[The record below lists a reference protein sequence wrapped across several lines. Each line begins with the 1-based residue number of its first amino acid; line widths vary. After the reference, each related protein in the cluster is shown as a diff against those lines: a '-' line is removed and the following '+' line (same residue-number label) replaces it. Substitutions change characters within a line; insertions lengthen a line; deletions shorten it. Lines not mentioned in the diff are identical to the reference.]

1 MGKSGAAIVK
11 AKDAAYAAKMQDHEE
26 RNDLSGARRSVREL
40 QPFVYSPYAQPSAP
54 DPFTKT
60 RSKRATDKD
69 TRILQILSLI
79 EEKPEG
85 REFSIM
91 DACNAHVAGAR
102 KNSSAKKE
110 LLHGFFQFPTDF
122 KVTEKN
128 QKLMLAI
135 AVDFVDRTYGGNAVI
150 HARIDR
156 DEKGQHGVDV
166 FFAPR
171 YEKHTNLNGTEQ
183 WVSLSKF
190 SKENARERLGKRHKH
205 LKNKKTKKFEP
216 VFDKEGKPV
225 MVWNDADVFQ
235 GSALQDA
242 WFEHLQENVGE
253 KYDVERGMR
262 KMTRGPDRLEPEDY
276 ALVQEEKKLRA
287 EVKRQLGTEDSTA
300 DVESVHTDVAS
311 KLIAAAGEQAL
322 TEARAA
328 SENIVEAAFAE
339 ATRVVVGAQESAATD
354 VTAIRKAMLNNE
366 GNDYIEMKEELSTL
380 RQEVLRMG
388 RIIEIWNEII
398 QRLLPTKMRQML
410 KSAFDAA
417 WKKGRNTGEP
427 SIGPDI

>member
-26 RNDLSGARRSVREL
+26 RNDLSGTRRRVREL

-54 DPFTKT
+54 DPFVKT
-60 RSKRATDKD
+60 TNQRVTDKD
-69 TRILQILSLI
+69 ARILRILALI

-91 DACNAHVAGAR
+91 DACNAHVADAR

-110 LLHGFFQFPTDF
+110 LLHGFFQLPTNF

-135 AVDFVDRTYGGNAVI
+135 AVDFVDQTYGGNAAF

-156 DEKGQHGVDV
+156 DEEGEHGVDV

-171 YEKHTNLNGTEQ
+171 YQKHTKLHGTEQ

-190 SKENARERLGKRHKH
+190 SKENARARYGKRHKQV
-205 LKNKKTKKFEP
+205 KNKETKKFEP
-216 VFDKEGKPV
+216 VFDKAGKPV

-242 WFEHLQENVGE
+242 WFEHLHEHVGE
-253 KYDVERGMR
+253 KYEVERGKR

-276 ALVQEEKKLRA
+276 ALAQEEKKLRA
-287 EVKRQLGTEDSTA
+287 EVKRQLGIEASISG
-300 DVESVHTDVAS
+300 EGNVHTDAAS
-311 KLIAAAGEQAL
+311 KLITAAGEQAL
-322 TEARAA
+322 SEARAA
-328 SENIVEAAFAE
+328 SENIVEAAVEE
-339 ATRVVVGAQESAATD
+339 ATRVVVGAQESAAAD
-354 VTAIRKAMLNNE
+354 VTAIRKAMLNDE
-366 GNDYIEMKEELSTL
+366 GNDFVEMKEELNTL

-398 QRLLPTKMRQML
+398 QRLLPIKMRQML
-410 KSAFDAA
+410 RSAFDAA
-417 WKKGRNTGEP
+417 WKKGRDTVEP
-427 SIGPDI
+427 SVGPDI